1 VVARD
6 RTRPIIVAI
15 MIESFFKDLRQSLR
29 MFWQSRGFTAA
40 AVAALALGI
49 GANTAIFSVVNA
61 VLLKPIPFPDPDRL
75 VMLRTT
81 SPQGN
86 NGGGSPAKFQHYRQQ
101 GDVLTSVAAFNT
113 GVVNY
118 TGGAFPEQ
126 LRSGRVSADF
136 FRLFGAP
143 ILRGR
148 TFSAEEDRPDGDKVV
163 VLSYQVWSR
172 RFDSDPDVVGK
183 TISLSG
189 NPYTVIGVLDPSV
202 DFQELVPD
210 PEVWIAFQFDPNTKD
225 QGHYFRVAGRLA
237 PGVSLEQAN
246 ARLKL
251 SSTEYDEK
259 FPKALGQDAVFEAL
273 PIREAVVS
281 NVRSSLLVL
290 VGAVSFVLLIACA
303 NVANLLLVRATGRRR
318 EIAVRAAIGAGRG
331 RIMRQLLTESVVLSL
346 AGGVLGTALGVIGIR
361 ALLTINTA
369 GLPRIGEEGGLV
381 GVDWRV
387 LLFTLAVSLGTG
399 VIFGLIPAIQGS
411 RADLASTMKE
421 SAGRSGTGF
430 RQNKTRSLLVVVEVA
445 LALVLLIGSAL
456 LIRTAVALGR
466 VDPGFD
472 VSNVL
477 TMRMSLSGPRFQK
490 SAGVEQM
497 VHDGA
502 ERLLAV
508 PGVVA
513 ASATCCVPLQGGYGL
528 PFNVIGRPAPA
539 DGSPFHGGGSWVTI
553 SPGYFDVF
561 KIPVKRGRA
570 FTDRDT
576 QQSPGVVIIN
586 ETMAKRFWEKGDP
599 LSDRLVI
606 GRTVMREFA
615 AEPDR
620 QIIGIVGDVRN
631 GGLDND
637 PGPMMYVPQAQV
649 PDAANALNVGLTPIS
664 WVVRTVV
671 EPRSVS
677 EAVQEQLRQASGLP
691 VSNVRTMSEVVS
703 RSTSRQQ
710 FNMWLMTV
718 FGGCALLLAAIG
730 IYGLMAYSVEQRTQE
745 IGIRLALGAPANTV
759 KNMIVGQ
766 GMTLTLVGVVVGLV
780 SAFALSRF
788 VASFL
793 FGIQARDP
801 LVFVVIPLIL
811 SAVAFFAVWLPAR
824 RASRIDPIIALR
836 AE

>member
-1 VVARD
+1 
-6 RTRPIIVAI
+6 

-61 VLLKPIPFPDPDRL
+61 VLLKPVPFPDPERL
-75 VMLRTT
+75 VLFQVT
-81 SPQGN
+81 SPQGIN
-86 NGGGSPAKFQHYRQQ
+86 PGGSPAKFQHYREQSQ
-101 GDVLTSVAAFNT
+101 VIRDVAAFNT

-143 ILRGR
+143 VLRGR
-148 TFSAEEDRPDGDKVV
+148 TFSPAEDLPGGDKVV
-163 VLSYQVWSR
+163 VLSYQVWTR
-172 RFDSDPDVVGK
+172 RFNSDPEIVGK
-183 TISLSG
+183 TISLNDS
-189 NPYTVIGVLDPSV
+189 PYAVIGVMDPGV

-210 PEVWIAFQFDPNTKD
+210 PEVWIAFQFDPYTKD
-225 QGHYFRVAGRLA
+225 QGHYFRIGGRLA
-237 PGVSLEQAN
+237 PGVSLDQAN

-251 SSTEYDEK
+251 SSAEYIQK
-259 FPKALGQDAVFEAL
+259 FPNALGKDASFAAV
-273 PIREAVVS
+273 PIREALVR

-331 RIMRQLLTESVVLSL
+331 RIMRQLLTESVVLSV
-346 AGGVLGTALGVIGIR
+346 AGGVLGTILGIVGIR
-361 ALLTINTA
+361 ALLAVNTA
-369 GLPRIGEEGGLV
+369 GLPRIGQEGGLV

-399 VIFGLIPAIQGS
+399 ILFGLIPAIQGS
-411 RADLASTMKE
+411 RADLSSTLKE
-421 SAGRSGTGF
+421 SAGRSGTGL
-430 RQNKTRSLLVVVEVA
+430 RQNKARSVLVILEVG
-445 LALVLLIGSAL
+445 LALILLIGSAL
-456 LIRTAVALGR
+456 LIRTAMALSR

-472 VSNVL
+472 ASNVL
-477 TMRMSLSGPRFQK
+477 TMRMSLTGPRFLQ
-490 SAGVEQM
+490 AEGVEQM
-497 VHDGA
+497 VHDGV
-502 ERLLAV
+502 ERLKSI

-528 PFNVIGRPAPA
+528 PFVVVGRPLPP
-539 DGSPFHGGGSWVTI
+539 DGPFHGGGSWITI

-576 QQSPGVVIIN
+576 QNAPGVVIIN

-599 LSDRLVI
+599 LNDRLVI
-606 GRTVMREFA
+606 GRGVMREFA
-615 AEPDR
+615 DEPDR
-620 QIIGIVGDVRN
+620 QIIGVVGDVRN

-637 PGPMMYVPQAQV
+637 PGPMMYIPQAQV
-649 PDAANALNVGLTPIS
+649 PDAANALNVNLTPIS
-664 WVVRTVV
+664 WVVRTQV

-677 EAVQEQLRQASGLP
+677 EAVQEQLREASGLP
-691 VSNVRTMSEVVS
+691 VSNVRTMNEVVS

-718 FGGCALLLAAIG
+718 FGACALLLAAIG

-745 IGIRLALGAPANTV
+745 IGIRLALGAPTSTV
-759 KNMIVGQ
+759 KNMIVRQ
-766 GMTLTLVGVVVGLV
+766 GMLLAVIGLV
-780 SAFALSRF
+780 LGLGAAFVLSRF
-788 VASFL
+788 VETFL
-793 FGIQARDP
+793 FRVQARDP
-801 LVFVVIPLIL
+801 MVFIGMPMVLA
-811 SAVAFFAVWLPAR
+811 AVAFLAVWLPAR

>member
-1 VVARD
+1 
-6 RTRPIIVAI
+6 
-15 MIESFFKDLRQSLR
+15 MIESFVQDLRQSMR

-61 VLLKPIPFPDPDRL
+61 VLLKPVPFPDPDRL
-75 VMLRTT
+75 VMLQMT
-81 SPQGN
+81 SPQGV
-86 NGGGSPAKFQHYRQQ
+86 NGGGSPAKFMHYREQSQ
-101 GDVLTSVAAFNT
+101 VLRDVAAFNT
-113 GVVNY
+113 GVVNF

-126 LRSGRVSADF
+126 LRSGRVTADF

-143 ILRGR
+143 VLRGR
-148 TFSAEEDRPDGDKVV
+148 TFSPEEDRPDGDKVV
-163 VLSYQVWSR
+163 VLSYGAWVR

-189 NPYTVIGVLDPSV
+189 NPHTVIGIIDPSV
-202 DFQELVPD
+202 DFQELAPD
-210 PEVWIAFQFDPNTKD
+210 PEVWLAFQFDPNTKD
-225 QGHYFRVAGRLA
+225 QGHYFRVAARLA
-237 PGVSLEQAN
+237 PDVSLEQAN
-246 ARLKL
+246 ARLAL
-251 SSTEYDEK
+251 SAKEYTTK
-259 FPKALGQDAVFEAL
+259 FPNTLGQGAVFAAVPMREAL
-273 PIREAVVS
+273 VT

-346 AGGVLGTALGVIGIR
+346 AGGVLGTILGIIGIR
-361 ALLTINTA
+361 ALLTVNTA
-369 GLPRIGEEGGLV
+369 GLPRIGQDGSLV
-381 GVDWRV
+381 GLDWRV
-387 LLFTLAVSLGTG
+387 LLFTIGVSLGTG
-399 VIFGLIPAIQGS
+399 ILFGLIPAVQGS
-411 RADLASTMKE
+411 RADLSSTLKE

-430 RQNKTRSLLVVVEVA
+430 RQNKARSLLVVIEVA
-445 LALVLLIGSAL
+445 LALILLIGSAL

-472 VSNVL
+472 ARNVL
-477 TMRMSLSGPRFQK
+477 TMRMSLTGPRFLK
-490 SAGVEQM
+490 SEGVEQM
-497 VHDGA
+497 VRDGV
-502 ERLLAV
+502 ERLRSV

-528 PFNVIGRPAPA
+528 PFVVVGRPLPP
-539 DGSPFHGGGSWVTI
+539 DGPYHGGGSWVTI

-570 FTDRDT
+570 FSDRDT
-576 QQSPGVVIIN
+576 QTTPGVVIIN
-586 ETMAKRFWEKGDP
+586 ETMARRFWEKGDP
-599 LSDRLVI
+599 LNDRLVI
-606 GRTVMREFA
+606 GRGVMREFA

-631 GGLDND
+631 GGLNND
-637 PGPMMYVPQAQV
+637 PGPMMYIPQAQV

-664 WVVRTVV
+664 WVVRTQV

-677 EAVQEQLRQASGLP
+677 DAVQEQLRQASGLP
-691 VSNVRTMSEVVS
+691 VSNVRTMSDVVS
-703 RSTSRQQ
+703 TSTSRQQ

-718 FGGCALLLAAIG
+718 FGGSALLLAAIG

-745 IGIRLALGAPANTV
+745 IGIRLALGAPATSV
-759 KNMIVGQ
+759 KNMIVRQ
-766 GMTLTLVGVVVGLV
+766 GMTLTLVGVVVGV
-780 SAFALSRF
+780 GSAYLLSRF
-788 VASFL
+788 VSSFL
-793 FGIQARDP
+793 FGVTATDP
-801 LVFVVIPLIL
+801 LIFVAVPLVL
-811 SAVAFFAVWLPAR
+811 SAVALLAVWLPAR

>member
-1 VVARD
+1 
-6 RTRPIIVAI
+6 
-15 MIESFFKDLRQSLR
+15 MIESFVQDLRQSMR

-61 VLLKPIPFPDPDRL
+61 VLLKPVPFPDPDRL
-75 VMLRTT
+75 VMLQVT
-81 SPQGN
+81 SPQGV
-86 NGGGSPAKFQHYRQQ
+86 NGGGSPAKFMHYREQSQ
-101 GDVLTSVAAFNT
+101 VLRDVAAFNT
-113 GVVNY
+113 GVVNFA
-118 TGGAFPEQ
+118 GGAFPEQ
-126 LRSGRVSADF
+126 LRSGRVTADF

-143 ILRGR
+143 VLRGR
-148 TFSAEEDRPDGDKVV
+148 TFSPDEDRPDGDKVV
-163 VLSYQVWSR
+163 VLSYGVWVR

-189 NPYTVIGVLDPSV
+189 NPHTVIGIIDPSV
-202 DFQELVPD
+202 DFQELAPD
-210 PEVWIAFQFDPNTKD
+210 PEVWLAFQFDPNTKD
-225 QGHYFRVAGRLA
+225 QGHYFRVAARLA
-237 PGVSLEQAN
+237 PDVSLEQAN
-246 ARLKL
+246 ARLAL
-251 SSTEYDEK
+251 SAKEYTTK
-259 FPKALGQDAVFEAL
+259 FPNTLGQGAVFAAVPMREAL
-273 PIREAVVS
+273 VT

-346 AGGVLGTALGVIGIR
+346 AGGVLGTILGIIGIR
-361 ALLTINTA
+361 ALLTVNTA
-369 GLPRIGEEGGLV
+369 GLPRIGQDGSLV
-381 GVDWRV
+381 GLDWRV
-387 LLFTLAVSLGTG
+387 LLFTIGVSLGTG
-399 VIFGLIPAIQGS
+399 ILFGLIPAVQGS
-411 RADLASTMKE
+411 RADLSSTLKE

-430 RQNKTRSLLVVVEVA
+430 RQNKARSLLVVIEVA
-445 LALVLLIGSAL
+445 LALILLIGSAL

-472 VSNVL
+472 ARNVL
-477 TMRMSLSGPRFQK
+477 TMRMSLTGPRFLK
-490 SAGVEQM
+490 SEGVEQM
-497 VHDGA
+497 VRDGV
-502 ERLLAV
+502 ERLRSV

-528 PFNVIGRPAPA
+528 PFVVVGRPLPP
-539 DGSPFHGGGSWVTI
+539 DGPYHGGGSWVTI

-570 FTDRDT
+570 FSDRDT
-576 QQSPGVVIIN
+576 QTTPGVVIIN
-586 ETMAKRFWEKGDP
+586 ETMARRFWEKGDP
-599 LSDRLVI
+599 LNDRLVI
-606 GRTVMREFA
+606 GRGVMREFA

-631 GGLDND
+631 GGLNND
-637 PGPMMYVPQAQV
+637 PGPMMYIPQAQV

-664 WVVRTVV
+664 WVVRTQV

-677 EAVQEQLRQASGLP
+677 DAVQEQLRQASGLP
-691 VSNVRTMSEVVS
+691 VSNVRTMSDVVS
-703 RSTSRQQ
+703 TSTSRQQ

-718 FGGCALLLAAIG
+718 FGGSALLLAAIG

-745 IGIRLALGAPANTV
+745 IGIRLALGAPATSV
-759 KNMIVGQ
+759 KNMIVRQ
-766 GMTLTLVGVVVGLV
+766 GMTLTLVGVVVGV
-780 SAFALSRF
+780 GSAYLLSRF
-788 VASFL
+788 VSSFL
-793 FGIQARDP
+793 FGVTATDP
-801 LVFVVIPLIL
+801 LIFVAVPLVL
-811 SAVAFFAVWLPAR
+811 STVALLAVWLPAR